1 VGIIIVF
8 SYKYVCLTIINLS
21 MKECYCTI
29 IISYEFWFSYEILY
43 LLLFLTH
50 MYILQQFQEFETE
63 KSFDTVQILVGG
75 RTEDKSVNLATL
87 SGKQDLSNKLFVS
100 ASNFMIIKF
109 STDASVERKG
119 FRLVRYILRDELF
132 GVMNSR
138 YVALGTVSGMF

>member
-1 VGIIIVF
+1 VF
-8 SYKYVCLTIINLS
+8 L
-21 MKECYCTI
+21 
-29 IISYEFWFSYEILY
+29 
-43 LLLFLTH
+43 
-50 MYILQQFQEFETE
+50 LQQFQEFETE

-119 FRLVRYILRDELF
+119 FRLVQYQYICTAFYGPRNYCYEQ
-132 GVMNSR
+132 
-138 YVALGTVSGMF
+138 